1 MQYFVVSTYI
11 PLKKKTGRDRRSHL
25 RRRRVGGPVHLHM
38 STGAAPP
45 QRPTPE
51 PREALADQVRKA
63 AAQLRSP
70 RTFNRKSSHTS
81 VDVPKRESSQ
91 RSRLH
96 GFARKTPGNGEGVR
110 PRPRRRSALEYVCA
124 PGCRAL
130 EPQGGRWPLW
140 EKACLIRGE
149 AVGALPL
156 RSTIQALK
164 TSTTLPSFPF

>member
-11 PLKKKTGRDRRSHL
+11 PLKKKKGRDRRSHL